1 MKELEAGAVVVRRD
15 GSEPQVLL
23 VTAKDNPSLW
33 LFPKGHI
40 EPGETPAEAAR
51 RELKEEAGVVA
62 EVIAPVGTTE
72 FEFDGRSIAVEY
84 FLMAFLE
91 EHSGNEGRQKSW
103 MTLDGAER
111 QLSFETTKTILRLT
125 RSLILTRA

>member
-15 GSEPQVLL
+15 GSEPRVLL
-23 VTAKDNPSLW
+23 VTAKDNPTHW

-40 EPGETPAEAAR
+40 EPGESPAAAAR

-62 EVIAPVGTTE
+62 DVIAPVGTTE
-72 FEFDGRSIAVEY
+72 FELDSRSIAVEY
-84 FLMAFLE
+84 FLMTFLE

-103 MTLDGAER
+103 MTLDAAER
-111 QLSFETTKTILRLT
+111 QLSFETTKSILRRT
-125 RSLILTRA
+125 RSLILARA